1 MKKLYLSL
9 WIAGLLFVGGWAA
22 DQQANFS
29 GTWRL
34 DTKLSD
40 SAPKY
45 SRSAAAYG
53 AGEPWSGWGL
63 DTTSVGEPGSG
74 IGRYKIL
81 VIQQTENELQITY
94 KGANINYLQLKSRL
108 PIKSNN
114 ANLKELL
121 AKAAALELNQDL
133 VEIVKLDKDKVR
145 MSKQKLTVETETKT
159 QRLPPGAS
167 YTGESWPSDIATKE
181 FSLNKDGK
189 IMKLRIISIKGS
201 QKITENL
208 VYHLE

>member
-1 MKKLYLSL
+1 MKRLYLSF

-22 DQQANFS
+22 DQQANVS

-34 DTKLSD
+34 DTRLSD

-45 SRSAAAYG
+45 SRSVAAYG

-63 DTTSVGEPGSG
+63 DTTSVGEAGFG
-74 IGRYKIL
+74 IGRYTIL
-81 VIQQTENELQITY
+81 VIQQTENELQIAY
-94 KGANINYLQLKSRL
+94 KGANFNYLQGMSRL

-114 ANLKELL
+114 ANLKELF
-121 AKAAALELNQDL
+121 AKAATLELNQDL
-133 VEIVKLDKDKVR
+133 VEIVKLVKDKVR
-145 MSKQKLTVETETKT
+145 ISKQKLTVETETNT

-167 YTGESWPSDIATKE
+167 YTGASWPSDITTRE
-181 FSLNKDGK
+181 FSLNQDGK
-189 IMKLRIISIKGS
+189 IMKLKIVSIKGS